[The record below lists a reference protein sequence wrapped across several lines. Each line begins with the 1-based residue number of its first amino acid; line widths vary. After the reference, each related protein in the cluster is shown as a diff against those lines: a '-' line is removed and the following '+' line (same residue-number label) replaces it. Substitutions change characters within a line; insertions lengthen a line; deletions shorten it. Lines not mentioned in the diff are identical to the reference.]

1 MVGLQYFL
9 LRFIFAGL
17 LKYHPD
23 FSSHETCSD
32 MLHTI
37 YYTFPSLNQLH
48 KTRLKIAILKSDFKY
63 LQYMYLID
71 SHTTCNFKLRFPLT
85 LPITILYIY
94 VYLHFLQ
101 MQSVKWYYKYILTHT
116 QSHSVKFQ
124 TSFCANLLT

>member
-1 MVGLQYFL
+1 
-9 LRFIFAGL
+9 
-17 LKYHPD
+17 
-23 FSSHETCSD
+23 
-32 MLHTI
+32 MLHTV
-37 YYTFPSLNQLH
+37 YYTFPSLHQLH

-71 SHTTCNFKLRFPLT
+71 SRVTFKLRFPLT

-116 QSHSVKFQ
+116 QSLSVKF
-124 TSFCANLLT
+124 